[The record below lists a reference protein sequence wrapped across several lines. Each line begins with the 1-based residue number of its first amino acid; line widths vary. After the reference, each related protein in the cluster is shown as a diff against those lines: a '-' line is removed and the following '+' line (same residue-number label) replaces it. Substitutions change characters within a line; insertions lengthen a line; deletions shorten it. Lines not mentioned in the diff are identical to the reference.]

1 MIRIGVI
8 GYGYWGPNLV
18 RNFADCTD
26 AVVRMVCDTR
36 PERLAQVERRYPGVK
51 VTNVPADL
59 CNDPNVDAVVIATPV
74 ETHFDLAL
82 AALRAGKHVLVEKP
96 ITASSDEAS
105 RLIDEAQARN
115 LVLMVGHTF
124 VYTGAVRKMKE
135 LSETGCESPYSAGTG
150 TTDCATVLAPSASA
164 ALMPADT

>member
-18 RNFADCTD
+18 RNFIECPD

-36 PERLAQVERRYPGVK
+36 EERLAQAMRRYPGV
-51 VTNVPADL
+51 TATTVPSEL
-59 CNDPNVDAVVIATPV
+59 YSHPTVDAVVVATPV

-96 ITASSDEAS
+96 IAASSEQAS

-124 VYTGAVRKMKE
+124 VYTGAVRR
-135 LSETGCESPYSAGTG
+135 
-150 TTDCATVLAPSASA
+150 
-164 ALMPADT
+164 